1 MFNMPSQNVIDLQ
14 SLGVSDPLLDFMNST
29 TSIGSDDCFAI
40 DTRQDE
46 IYERY
51 KTFQVTLTAGREDLG
66 INITGACTVLLVD
79 DEGRFLIPLN
89 RVIAACG

>member
-1 MFNMPSQNVIDLQ
+1 MPSQNVIDLQ

-66 INITGACTVLLVD
+66 INITGASLPHGALEDV
-79 DEGRFLIPLN
+79 GMSPLF
-89 RVIAACG
+89 I